1 MIKDLLSLNG
11 YLTGKSG
18 PKETTYSNISVDK
31 NFSGTGAVTLGAQA
45 MGGNR
50 MFGTTKGGTFDYLST
65 AENTI
70 DCYYQKIEDLKYY
83 ESHDLTEKVIGLF
96 RDYINQLW
104 KEGSNLLD
112 IPGED
117 PKLVEELNA
126 ELEGMDILEIL
137 TKDMDD
143 VMYYG
148 SVTYEISDNTD
159 KKKKKGDDDDDKL
172 KADNVDKQERNIDV
186 SKDAPADRK
195 YDFGP
200 LRESRPEFD
209 DFDFYNN
216 VAQEREYA
224 ETLKA
229 NAKRLVDAYAPN
241 VQGVLRDTAV
251 QRPAIRDLIEGT
263 RPANARGTEQ
273 YRNSE
278 VADSEAPADAQD
290 KISDIRSRV
299 PYKSQYKLNKVKFPH
314 HTVIE
319 HHREEGRRYLIK
331 ANAQYHLPTD
341 KHSIFYYGNDSM
353 RIMEAAETKARGKS
367 AAAQASILDLAGMQ
381 STNKTKE
388 KEYKNLGIDP
398 KDPKKKPTKYEL
410 LNRELSAAVP
420 LFYHHL
426 PKVRELY
433 LKDLVLSILGIKDV
447 IQPDVLAMNFD
458 GGMDIDQAQDMCNN
472 LEDLLNKNSDYSI
485 FNSASLD
492 YNQLVKLL
500 VDTVRILPD
509 IEGKI
514 QSLNPVR
521 TTSLQDKI
529 SQIRME
535 YQELNRNIISALG
548 VPMDLF
554 EGNSSKWEVIKRSER
569 LQSKVNYYINT
580 IKLSVRRLAQS
591 IFFKKYGREL
601 KLTDFK
607 VTIFNESDLELAAK
621 TNRLQSLNELS
632 QTLLQIVGSAERE
645 LADSQ
650 LVNKRAY
657 YKLLLSGLKEVYPEI
672 DDLLDIDKALG
683 PEGGPGSVDPNQGVE
698 DEMAMQ

>member
-1 MIKDLLSLNG
+1 
-11 YLTGKSG
+11 
-18 PKETTYSNISVDK
+18 
-31 NFSGTGAVTLGAQA
+31 
-45 MGGNR
+45 
-50 MFGTTKGGTFDYLST
+50 
-65 AENTI
+65 
-70 DCYYQKIEDLKYY
+70 
-83 ESHDLTEKVIGLF
+83 
-96 RDYINQLW
+96 
-104 KEGSNLLD
+104 
-112 IPGED
+112 
-117 PKLVEELNA
+117 
-126 ELEGMDILEIL
+126 
-137 TKDMDD
+137 
-143 VMYYG
+143 
-148 SVTYEISDNTD
+148 
-159 KKKKKGDDDDDKL
+159 
-172 KADNVDKQERNIDV
+172 
-186 SKDAPADRK
+186 
-195 YDFGP
+195 
-200 LRESRPEFD
+200 
-209 DFDFYNN
+209 
-216 VAQEREYA
+216 
-224 ETLKA
+224 
-229 NAKRLVDAYAPN
+229 
-241 VQGVLRDTAV
+241 
-251 QRPAIRDLIEGT
+251 
-263 RPANARGTEQ
+263 
-273 YRNSE
+273 
-278 VADSEAPADAQD
+278 
-290 KISDIRSRV
+290 
-299 PYKSQYKLNKVKFPH
+299 LNKVKYPH
-314 HTVIE
+314 HTIVEQDRI
-319 HHREEGRRYLIK
+319 EGRRYLVK
-331 ANAQYHLPTD
+331 ANSMYHIPAS
-341 KHSIFYYGNDSM
+341 KYNIFYYGNDSM
-353 RIMEAAETKARGKS
+353 RIMEASEVKAKGKGQS
-367 AAAQASILDLAGMQ
+367 RTDVFDLVGMNDN
-381 STNKTKE
+381 SEKALKE
-388 KEYKNLGIDP
+388 QKRLGIDP

-447 IQPDVLAMNFD
+447 IQPDILAMNFE

-529 SQIRME
+529 QKIRME

-580 IKLSVRRLAQS
+580 IKLSLRRLAQT
-591 IFFKKYGREL
+591 IFYKMYGREL

-607 VTIFNESDLELAAK
+607 VTLFNESDLELAAK

-645 LADSQ
+645 LTDSQ

-672 DDLLDIDKALG
+672 DDLLNIDAVLG
-683 PEGGPGSVDPNQGVE
+683 PEGAPNAIKEEPEYEGMNQ
-698 DEMAMQ
+698 MQY

>member
-1 MIKDLLSLNG
+1 MFKDILSLTDF
-11 YLTGKSG
+11 LKGKQDPIEKQFSQ
-18 PKETTYSNISVDK
+18 TSVDRTYS
-31 NFSGTGAVTLGAQA
+31 GAVTLGSQA

-50 MFGTTKGGTFDYLST
+50 QFGNTKGGTFDYLST

-70 DCYYQKIEDLKYY
+70 DCYYQKIEDLRYY
-83 ESHDLTEKVIGLF
+83 ESHDLTEKVLGLF

-126 ELEGMDILEIL
+126 ELESMDVLEIL
-137 TKDMDD
+137 TKDLDD

-148 SVTYEISDNTD
+148 SVTYEISEN
-159 KKKKKGDDDDDKL
+159 KKSKSKDEDKL
-172 KADNVDKQERNIDV
+172 DEPSIKNKDLVRNIDRTIDPP
-186 SKDAPADRK
+186 KDRK
-195 YDFGP
+195 YSFDA
-200 LRESRPEFD
+200 LREPKLNFNE
-209 DFDFYNN
+209 FDFYKNI
-216 VAQEREYA
+216 EPEDREYA

-229 NAKRLVDAYAPN
+229 KAKRLVESYSPK
-241 VQGVLRDTAV
+241 VQNIVSQTEVDK
-251 QRPAIRDLIEGT
+251 PSIKSIIEST
-263 RPANARGTEQ
+263 RPSAMRGYDNLKDSVTQ
-273 YRNSE
+273 VHE
-278 VADSEAPADAQD
+278 VEGNDSGD
-290 KISDIRSRV
+290 KIASMRSRV
-299 PYKSQYKLNKVKFPH
+299 PHEPRFKLNKVKYPH
-314 HTVIE
+314 HTIVEQDRI
-319 HHREEGRRYLIK
+319 EGRRYLVK
-331 ANAQYHLPTD
+331 ANSMYHIPAS
-341 KHSIFYYGNDSM
+341 KYNIFYYGNDSM
-353 RIMEAAETKARGKS
+353 RIMEASEVKAKGKGQS
-367 AAAQASILDLAGMQ
+367 RTDVFDLVGMNDN
-381 STNKTKE
+381 SEKALKE
-388 KEYKNLGIDP
+388 QKRLGIDP

-447 IQPDVLAMNFD
+447 IQPDILAMNFE

-529 SQIRME
+529 QQIRME

-580 IKLSVRRLAQS
+580 IKLSLRRLAQT
-591 IFFKKYGREL
+591 IFYKMYGREL

-607 VTIFNESDLELAAK
+607 VTLFNESDLELAAK

-645 LADSQ
+645 LSDSQ

-672 DDLLDIDKALG
+672 DDLLNIDAVLG
-683 PEGGPGSVDPNQGVE
+683 PEGAPNSIKEEPEENEGMNQ
-698 DEMAMQ
+698 MQY